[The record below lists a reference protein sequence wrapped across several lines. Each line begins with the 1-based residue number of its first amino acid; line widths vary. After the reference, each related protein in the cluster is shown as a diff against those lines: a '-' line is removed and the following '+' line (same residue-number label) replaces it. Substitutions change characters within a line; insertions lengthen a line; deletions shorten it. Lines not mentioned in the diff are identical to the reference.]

1 MEPPALIF
9 VLPPVEDPELSLEP
23 DPGLGPVS
31 EPELPTFVLA
41 LVSLPELE
49 LLPLAEDPELSLEPD
64 PGLGPVLEPEF
75 PTFVFAL
82 VSFPELELLFD
93 PDPVGETESLE
104 ELFPD
109 E

>member
-1 MEPPALIF
+1 MRKKIYCSGWGAISEPDPTLDPDPVSEFPPTLVFVSLPELEPPALIF

-23 DPGLGPVS
+23 
-31 EPELPTFVLA
+31 ELPTFALA
-41 LVSLPELE
+41 FVSL
-49 LLPLAEDPELSLEPD
+49 
-64 PGLGPVLEPEF
+64 
-75 PTFVFAL
+75 
-82 VSFPELELLFD
+82 PELELLFD

>member
-41 LVSLPELE
+41 FVSL
-49 LLPLAEDPELSLEPD
+49 
-64 PGLGPVLEPEF
+64 
-75 PTFVFAL
+75 
-82 VSFPELELLFD
+82 PELELLFD